1 MALVMNEAARNA
13 VAEALESLA
22 SQESW
27 NSAVWQRCFNLVTAN
42 WHDELMEFVHHDLI
56 LYDDVFHPR
65 HILGFQLKSD
75 PHRVDEYRQEF
86 RAVAAALRA
95 HMSLTEAK
103 EQLGL

>member
-1 MALVMNEAARNA
+1 MNDATRDA
-13 VAEALESLA
+13 VAEALENLA

-56 LYDDVFHPR
+56 RYDDVYRPR
-65 HILGFQLKSD
+65 HIFGFQVKPNLRRLD
-75 PHRVDEYRQEF
+75 DYRQEF

-95 HMSLTEAK
+95 NMSLMEART
-103 EQLGL
+103 QFGLRR